1 MASVLLPTQILNFN
15 IYKEGT
21 NAGNKII
28 GTGQELTL
36 PDIVNKTYTYE
47 TSSGDIDLPSMR
59 TENMEQ
65 EIPYYMLDTDAMSIL
80 KLNGVETLIIRGS
93 YQKLNGATHELS
105 QGGIKVTEKEFFK
118 SVGFGKL
125 KSAES
130 MDSKIKLTLTYL
142 KVEDQDNTTPLL
154 ELDKLNGVYKINGV
168 DMLEGMNKY
177 L

>member
-1 MASVLLPTQILNFN
+1 MSNVLLPTQILDFT
-15 IYKEGT
+15 IYKET
-21 NAGNKII
+21 TDAGNKII
-28 GTGQELTL
+28 GAGQELTL
-36 PDIVNKTYTYE
+36 PEIVNKTYTYE
-47 TSSGDIDLPSMR
+47 TSGGDIDLPSMR

-80 KLNGVETLIIRGS
+80 KLTGVGTIIIRGS

-105 QGGIKVTEKEFFK
+105 QGGIKVTEKGFFK
-118 SVGFGKL
+118 SANFGKL

-130 MDSKIKLTLTYL
+130 MDAKIKLTLTYL
-142 KVEDQDNTTPLL
+142 KVEDQDITTPLL
-154 ELDKLNGVYKINGV
+154 ELDKLNSVYKINGV